1 MEKIRNTQ
9 ILLSKKW
16 GSDFVKKL
24 KVGYKKDGIAYVE
37 HTQVTQRLIALIPD
51 VQMEISNYT
60 YDNFTHP
67 ETGEEKQILTGVT
80 YTVRGTIDGY
90 YRTVSEMGMCD
101 KPFYNPDPAKNIK
114 ILNNGERGKEAI
126 SDAIKRCGMRFG
138 IGIEL
143 YDTQAW
149 LPSYLEPNKKEAS
162 KKEIDEKKPSDHK
175 ELNMVDKENVT
186 KVIADLSSKKS
197 IDS

>member
-16 GSDFVKKL
+16 GNDFVKKL

-101 KPFYNPDPAKNIK
+101 KPFYNPDPTKNIK

-175 ELNMVDKENVT
+175 ELNMVDKENITEIV
-186 KVIADLSSKKS
+186 ADLSNKKS